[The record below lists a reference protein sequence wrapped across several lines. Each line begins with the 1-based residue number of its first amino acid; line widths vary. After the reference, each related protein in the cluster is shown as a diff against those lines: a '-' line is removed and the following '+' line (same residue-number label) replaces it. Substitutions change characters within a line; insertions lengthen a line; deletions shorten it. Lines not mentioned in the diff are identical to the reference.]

1 MGPHPPPAGA
11 GRPARGLC
19 TLFSVRLMG
28 GAPALSELRHT
39 GQVSRTLRLVL
50 STGCTEGGGLASGAR
65 AHGTCLGP
73 PGTWPSAQCHL
84 GGRVGASS
92 LGTSKHHSRKREAG
106 LETSLGT
113 AFALGIP
120 VHPSFQGRK
129 DLGLGGREPRARA
142 HLPGQSLMQ
151 QPPAVFKDR
160 APHTSRLLSVPRPVP
175 PSRPQGP
182 TDGPR
187 APPGGQS
194 QPDGAAAE
202 GGVTALKVRR
212 PVSNVREQAAPLC
225 SPRPGRDGAP
235 SPAGFPEV
243 SVQMGGAAMIT
254 RSEGTALKFGV
265 GGAWI

>member
-1 MGPHPPPAGA
+1 
-11 GRPARGLC
+11 
-19 TLFSVRLMG
+19 MG

-65 AHGTCLGP
+65 APGTCPGP

-160 APHTSRLLSVPRPVP
+160 APHTSRLLSVPR
-175 PSRPQGP
+175 
-182 TDGPR
+182 TDRWPK
-187 APPGGQS
+187 
-194 QPDGAAAE
+194 GA
-202 GGVTALKVRR
+202 TWW
-212 PVSNVREQAAPLC
+212 PVSARRGSC
-225 SPRPGRDGAP
+225 RRRGHSPESQAP
-235 SPAGFPEV
+235 SE
-243 SVQMGGAAMIT
+243 QCKGASCPSLLSQT
-254 RSEGTALKFGV
+254 REGWSPLPRRVPRGQCANGRSCHDNK
-265 GGAWI
+265 I